1 MGRMFVAIRHWQ
13 IIVAQR
19 NLRLITWRNI
29 AMTFCRFLKY
39 LRGLLTI
46 LGGMLIV
53 LSVSVQR
60 HACFSIILCR
70 HKRKKNDKVNVNSKN
85 TRHSSIF

>member
-1 MGRMFVAIRHWQ
+1 MLVAIRHWQ

-29 AMTFCRFLKY
+29 AMTFRRFLKY
-39 LRGLLTI
+39 LRGFLTI
-46 LGGMLIV
+46 FGGMV

-60 HACFSIILCR
+60 HARFSIILCR
-70 HKRKKNDKVNVNSKN
+70 HYKEKKVNVNSKN
-85 TRHSSIF
+85 IRIFKTQCGYM